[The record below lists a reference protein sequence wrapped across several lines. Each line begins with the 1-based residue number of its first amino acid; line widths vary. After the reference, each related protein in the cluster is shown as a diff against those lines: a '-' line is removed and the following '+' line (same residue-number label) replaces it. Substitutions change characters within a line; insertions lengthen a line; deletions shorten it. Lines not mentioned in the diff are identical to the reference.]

1 MYYGQAVMCI
11 GKFAI
16 LHVILVVRIVLCS
29 TMITYA
35 KIRKLD
41 KGKKIVVEEDNQFHL
56 SEDPI

>member
-1 MYYGQAVMCI
+1 MCI

-35 KIRKLD
+35 KIRKVE
-41 KGKKIVVEEDNQFHL
+41 KGKEIVVEEENQFHF
-56 SEDPI
+56 SENPI